1 MVLRLYKS
9 AKYWL
14 NEQFFIKKL
23 DNPLGYLLLIAIA
36 LVVSYLISSIGLRM
50 GVVLLGIIVGIPILA
65 ACFLNLNFG
74 ISTLITSSFFIM
86 QATKYANLPFG
97 TLMDALIFV
106 MMFGILVRQIKE
118 RNWAFA
124 KNPISYVILLWI
136 AYNILQII
144 NPWAGST
151 MAWLYTVR
159 SVAVLLSLY
168 FIACYAFTSLDKI
181 IGAIK
186 LILILGFIT
195 AAYGIKQEI
204 FGYTSAEMAWLSEYE
219 ERFQLVYQ
227 WGRLR
232 VISLFADP
240 TTLGIMMVYLGTFC
254 LILASSSKIG
264 KLKKLVLVVFSICMF
279 LTMAF
284 GGSRTPVLLIP
295 IGFAVVMLLTLK
307 KSTITAVSIFLV
319 LGTAFMYKSSGN
331 PIIWR
336 IQSALNFT
344 QDASVMVRMRNQ
356 KFIQPFIQTH
366 PFGGGLG
373 STGLW
378 GRRFT
383 PDSMLAKFAHDSGYV
398 RIAVELGLVGMLI
411 YMLLLYVILRTSVYY
426 YLRVKDPLIKSLYL
440 GLTTV
445 MFILMVASYP
455 QEAIVQLPTSI
466 VFYIFLAAI
475 VKLKDFDVNFQKEK
489 LDKPNEQLLQ
499 TNKQQNA
506 ITEVISK

>member
-14 NEQFFIKKL
+14 NEQIFTKKL
-23 DNPLGYLLLIAIA
+23 NSPLGYLLLIAIA
-36 LVVSYLISSIGLRM
+36 LVVSYLISSLGLRV
-50 GVVLLGIIVGIPILA
+50 GAALLGLTVGIPLIG

-74 ISTLITSSFFIM
+74 ISILIMTSFFIM
-86 QATKYANLPFG
+86 QAAKYANLPFG
-97 TLMDALIFV
+97 TVMDALIFV

-118 RNWAFA
+118 RDWAFA
-124 KNPISYVILLWI
+124 KNPISYCIMLWI

-144 NPWAGST
+144 NPWAGSA

-168 FIACYAFTSLDKI
+168 YIACYAFTSLEKI
-181 IGAIK
+181 ISAIK

-195 AAYGIKQEI
+195 AVYGIKQEI
-204 FGYTSAEMAWLSEYE
+204 FGYTASEINWLYEYE
-219 ERFQLVYQ
+219 ERFQLIFQ

-232 VISLFADP
+232 VVSLFADP
-240 TTLGIMMVYLGTFC
+240 TTLGIMMVYLSTFC
-254 LILASSSKIG
+254 LILASNSKIDR
-264 KLKKLVLVVFSICMF
+264 LKRITLVFFSLCML

-284 GGSRTPVLLIP
+284 GGSRTPVVLIP
-295 IGFAVVMLLTLK
+295 IGLLAWMLLTLK
-307 KSTITAVSIFLV
+307 KSTIVSISIFFV
-319 LGTAFMYKSSGN
+319 VGFAFMFRSSGN

-344 QDASVMVRMRNQ
+344 EDASVKVRMRNQ

-383 PDSMLAKFAHDSGYV
+383 PDSMLAGFAHDSGFV
-398 RIAVELGLVGMLI
+398 RIAVELGIVGMLI
-411 YMLLLYVILRTSVYY
+411 YMLFLFVILRTSVYY

-440 GLTTV
+440 GLTTTI
-445 MFILMVASYP
+445 FILMVASYP

-475 VKLKDFDVNFQKEK
+475 VKLKDFDKNFQKPAAAEIARKEK
-489 LDKPNEQLLQ
+489 ALFEPTK
-499 TNKQQNA
+499 T
-506 ITEVISK
+506 